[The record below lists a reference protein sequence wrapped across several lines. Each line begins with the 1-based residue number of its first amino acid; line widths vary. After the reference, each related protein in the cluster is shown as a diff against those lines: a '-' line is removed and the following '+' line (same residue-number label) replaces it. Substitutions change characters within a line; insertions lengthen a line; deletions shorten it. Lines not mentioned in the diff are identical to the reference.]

1 MILHRLARMFKLL
14 VLIHVECKICHGSG
28 FSGYG
33 TGYDDV
39 CSNCGGQRA
48 TLEYVWIWNKGK
60 DYYGTTSNC

>member
-1 MILHRLARMFKLL
+1 MILYRLAIFFKLL
-14 VLIHVECKICHGSG
+14 VLIPVECKICFGSG

-48 TLEYVWIWNKGK
+48 TLEYVWIWNKKGLLWN
-60 DYYGTTSNC
+60 YQ